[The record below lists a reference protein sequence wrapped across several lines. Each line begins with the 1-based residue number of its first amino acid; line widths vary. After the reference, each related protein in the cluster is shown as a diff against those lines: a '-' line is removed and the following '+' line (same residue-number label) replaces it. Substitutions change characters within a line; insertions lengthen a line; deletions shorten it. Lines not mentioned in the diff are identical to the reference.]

1 MITKTFERHAIP
13 IADCRAQGYY
23 NAANMSG
30 KYNGAQAI
38 IQEQFPTAIF
48 SPCGCHSL
56 DLCGNDA
63 AECIPEAITY
73 FGTLQTIYTL
83 FSYIPKEVG
92 NIKKTYCCSLHGI
105 SGTIWPDRV
114 ESVKPFVAHSP
125 VVKLVLEDLLELN
138 LTPKTR
144 TTIKTAICYVSSFTC
159 ILMSV
164 KCSFLVLNLKYH
176 LCQQN

>member
-1 MITKTFERHAIP
+1 
-13 IADCRAQGYY
+13 
-23 NAANMSG
+23 MSG

-83 FSYIPKEVG
+83 FSYISKEVG

-114 ESVKPFVAHSP
+114 ESVKPFEAHSP
-125 VVKLVLEDLLELN
+125 VVKLALEDLLELN

-144 TTIKTAICYVSSFTC
+144 TKIKGAICYVISFTC
-159 ILMSV
+159 ILMAV
-164 KCSFLVLNLKYH
+164 VGYRNLAPIDFATIIQTSDATLDMKVANIES
-176 LCQQN
+176 LLAQLTTL